1 MAPAFPPMANEKRRP
16 PAQSPSRS
24 GRNRSKQKELPKGS
38 PLVLGSVAALWEKSP
53 HFPTNGKPGTRIK
66 SCASRPNLHES
77 HPTKPIGSVALCL
90 RVLRAIGVPTSIVE
104 EFKNRQQHNP
114 MQYDVIRAT
123 EIEELI
129 AKVNAAIKKGF
140 VPLGGVEITNVTQA
154 RPQPAFAFMQAV
166 VKES

>member
-1 MAPAFPPMANEKRRP
+1 MNHIRQN
-16 PAQSPSRS
+16 QSGQSRS
-24 GRNRSKQKELPKGS
+24 
-38 PLVLGSVAALWEKSP
+38 A
-53 HFPTNGKPGTRIK
+53 
-66 SCASRPNLHES
+66 CASSEQS
-77 HPTKPIGSVALCL
+77 ASVALCL